1 MLIHSLVCFESRGS
15 RRWRCD
21 LGMGTVMPQCLDWIM
36 QGRTV
41 AHACEE
47 HAYGDERNTRT

>member
-36 QGRTV
+36 QGRTG

-47 HAYGDERNTRT
+47 HAYGDGHNTRT